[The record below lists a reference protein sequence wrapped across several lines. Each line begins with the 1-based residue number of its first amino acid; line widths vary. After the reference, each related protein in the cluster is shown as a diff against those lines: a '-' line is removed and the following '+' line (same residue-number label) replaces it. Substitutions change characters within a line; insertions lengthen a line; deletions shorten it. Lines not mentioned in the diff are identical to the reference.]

1 MLESISRPKSIGESN
16 ARCHFVAIAGGG
28 SARGWRRY
36 DHAMTRRC
44 TAIGILMM
52 TVTALVAAGDTS
64 STPSKATADA
74 AVKAIQ
80 KDRADTEKW
89 LRSDPTSYLAAV
101 ARTNFEGRKMLTV
114 GRADDN
120 DVRLQSADVA
130 AHHLRVTVEGAQFHV
145 QAVDSGAQ
153 FKVGEKQQRDATVGP
168 SRLGIG
174 RFFLRLSHQ
183 NFPAIIV
190 FDPTSPRFKEYKGLK
205 YFPIDLAYRYELA
218 LVPNPKREPV
228 VIMSTQGSPRKGVR
242 AGWFDF
248 VVGGTPA
255 RVEVTRLLEPGVGE
269 NDLSI
274 FFRDATSGNASY
286 GFGRY
291 VDPVKQAN
299 GRYVVDFNMAYNP
312 ACAFSDYYNCPVPPK
327 ENNLRV
333 AIRAGE
339 MDSHYH

>member
-1 MLESISRPKSIGESN
+1 
-16 ARCHFVAIAGGG
+16 
-28 SARGWRRY
+28 
-36 DHAMTRRC
+36 MTRRF
-44 TAIGILMM
+44 TGIGIVVAAL
-52 TVTALVAAGDTS
+52 TAVVAGDTPA
-64 STPSKATADA
+64 TSKAIVDA

-101 ARTNFEGRKMLTV
+101 ARTNFEGRKTLTV
-114 GRADDN
+114 GRAADT
-120 DVRLQSADVA
+120 DVRPDSAEVA
-130 AHHLRVTVEGAQFHV
+130 NHHLRVTVDGAQFHV
-145 QAVDSGAQ
+145 QAVDTGAQ
-153 FKVGEKQQRDATVGP
+153 FKVGDKTQRDATIGP
-168 SRLGIG
+168 SRVGLG
-174 RFFLRLSHQ
+174 RFVLRLSHQ

-190 FDPTSPRFKEYKGLK
+190 FDPRSARFKEYKGLK

-228 VIMSTQGSPRKGVR
+228 VIMSTQGSPRRGIR
-242 AGWFDF
+242 AGWFEF
-248 VVGGTPA
+248 TVHGTPV
-255 RVEVTRLLEPGVGE
+255 RLEVTRLIEPGVGE
-269 NDLSI
+269 NDLSV
-274 FFRDATSGNASY
+274 FFRDATSGKDSY

-299 GRYVVDFNMAYNP
+299 GTYVVDFNMAYNP

-339 MDSHYH
+339 MDSH

>member
-1 MLESISRPKSIGESN
+1 
-16 ARCHFVAIAGGG
+16 
-28 SARGWRRY
+28 
-36 DHAMTRRC
+36 
-44 TAIGILMM
+44 MM
-52 TVTALVAAGDTS
+52 AVSALVAGDTA
-64 STPSKATADA
+64 STSARATADA

-101 ARTNFEGRKMLTV
+101 ARTNFDGRKTLTV
-114 GRADDN
+114 GRAADN
-120 DVRLQSADVA
+120 DVRLESADVA

-145 QAVDSGAQ
+145 QAVDAGARYTI
-153 FKVGEKQQRDATVGP
+153 GDKQQRDATVGP

-205 YFPIDLAYRYELA
+205 YFPIALSYRYELA
-218 LVPNPKREPV
+218 LVPNPKRERV

-242 AGWFDF
+242 AGWFEFMVD
-248 VVGGTPA
+248 GSKA

-269 NDLSI
+269 NDLSV
-274 FFRDATSGNASY
+274 FFRDATSGKESY

-291 VDPVKQAN
+291 VDPVKQPN
-299 GRYVVDFNMAYNP
+299 GKYIVDFNMAYNP

-327 ENNLRV
+327 ENDLRV

>member
-1 MLESISRPKSIGESN
+1 
-16 ARCHFVAIAGGG
+16 
-28 SARGWRRY
+28 
-36 DHAMTRRC
+36 
-44 TAIGILMM
+44 MM
-52 TVTALVAAGDTS
+52 AVTALAGGDTP
-64 STPSKATADA
+64 STSATATADA

-80 KDRADTEKW
+80 KDRADSEKW

-101 ARTNFEGRKMLTV
+101 ARTNFEGRKTLTV
-114 GRADDN
+114 GRAADN
-120 DVRLQSADVA
+120 DVRLESTDIA
-130 AHHLRVTVEGAQFHV
+130 AHHLRVTVEGSQFHV
-145 QAVDSGAQ
+145 QSVDAGAQ
-153 FKVGEKQQRDATVGP
+153 FTVGDKQQRDATVGP

-205 YFPIDLAYRYELA
+205 YFPIALSYRYELT
-218 LVPNPKREPV
+218 LVENPKREPV
-228 VIMSTQGSPRKGVR
+228 VILSTQGSPRKGVR
-242 AGWFDF
+242 AGWFEF
-248 VVGGTPA
+248 MVGGMPA

-274 FFRDATSGNASY
+274 FFRDATSGKESY

-291 VDPVKQAN
+291 VEPVKQPN
-299 GRYVVDFNMAYNP
+299 GKYIVDFNMAYNP

>member
-1 MLESISRPKSIGESN
+1 
-16 ARCHFVAIAGGG
+16 
-28 SARGWRRY
+28 
-36 DHAMTRRC
+36 MTRRC
-44 TAIGILMM
+44 TATGIGILAF
-52 TVTALVAAGDTS
+52 TALLVAGDTS
-64 STPSKATADA
+64 STLAKATADA
-74 AVKAIQ
+74 AMKAIQ

-101 ARTNFEGRKMLTV
+101 ARTNFEGRKTLTI
-114 GRADDN
+114 GRAEDN
-120 DVRLQSADVA
+120 DVRLQSADVS

-145 QAVDSGAQ
+145 QGVDPGAR
-153 FKVGEKQQRDATVGP
+153 FKVGDKQQQDARVGP

-174 RFFLRLSHQ
+174 RFVLRLSHQ
-183 NFPAIIV
+183 NYPAIIV

-205 YFPIDLAYRYELA
+205 YFPIDLSYRYELA
-218 LVPNPKREPV
+218 LVPNPRREPV

-242 AGWFDF
+242 AGWFEF
-248 VVGGTPA
+248 MVGGAPA

-269 NDLSI
+269 NDVSI
-274 FFRDATSGNASY
+274 FFRDATSGKDSY

-291 VDPVKQAN
+291 VDPVKQPN
-299 GRYVVDFNMAYNP
+299 GKYLVDFNMAYNP